1 VNIYRVQGPRG
12 PGCGGCLIILL
23 LFALLTGGTRGLV
36 NLFGALVFSG
46 ALGFLL
52 LVGLFYLWG
61 YWISQQIDNY
71 QKSQTESHNRFVELL
86 VGILMKIA
94 AQDGEVTK
102 EEIQT
107 INNFFRYHLGYSQ
120 VQMAWVK
127 EMIKA
132 ARQST
137 TPLEALLA
145 EFRHSSTINTRLI
158 LVELIYQMIHT
169 RQPVAEQA
177 LRQARDIARF
187 LGLSEYEL
195 RSIEG
200 KYQFYGQ
207 SGGSSRISE
216 RERALAVL
224 GLAEGASEEEI
235 KQAYRA
241 LSMQYHPDKVQHL
254 GAEFQRVAEAK
265 MKEINAAYDYL
276 KKHGN

>member
-1 VNIYRVQGPRG
+1 VNTYRPQGPS
-12 PGCGGCLIILL
+12 CGGCLLFLIL
-23 LFALLTGGTRGLV
+23 FVLLTGGARGLV
-36 NLFGALVFSG
+36 NLLGAFLFSG
-46 ALGFLL
+46 AFGVLL
-52 LVGLFYLWG
+52 LVGLFYGWG
-61 YWISQQIDNY
+61 YWISRQMRDY

-86 VGILMKIA
+86 VRILVKIA
-94 AQDGEVTK
+94 AQDGPITREEVQ
-102 EEIQT
+102 I

-132 ARQST
+132 AREST
-137 TPLEALLA
+137 SSLDALLV
-145 EFRHSSTINTRLI
+145 EFRDSFTAEPRLI
-158 LVELIYQMIHT
+158 LVELIYQILYA
-169 RQPVAEQA
+169 RQPVPEQD
-177 LRQARDIARF
+177 LRQARQIAIF

-200 KYQFYGQ
+200 KYQFRGQ
-207 SGGSSRISE
+207 QGAPGQAGE
-216 RERALAVL
+216 RQRALAVL
-224 GLAEGASEEEI
+224 GLTEGVSEDEI
-235 KQAYRA
+235 KHAYRS

>member
-1 VNIYRVQGPRG
+1 MNTYRVQGPGG
-12 PGCGGCLIILL
+12 PGCGGCLFILIML
-23 LFALLTGGTRGLV
+23 VLLTGGARGVV
-36 NLFGALVFSG
+36 NLLGALAFSG
-46 ALGFLL
+46 ALGILL

-61 YWISQQIDNY
+61 YWISQQVENY
-71 QKSQTESHNRFVELL
+71 QKSQTVSHNRFVELL
-86 VGILMKIA
+86 VGILVKIA
-94 AQDGEVTK
+94 GQDGEVTR

-107 INNFFRYHLGYSQ
+107 INNFFRYHLQYGQ
-120 VQMAWVK
+120 AQMAWVK

-132 ARQST
+132 AREST
-137 TPLEALLA
+137 APLDALLA
-145 EFRHSSTINTRLI
+145 EFRDSFEAEPRLV
-158 LVELIYQMIHT
+158 LVELIYQIIYT
-169 RQPVAEQA
+169 RQPVADRD

-200 KYQFYGQ
+200 KYQFRGQ
-207 SGGSSRISE
+207 QGTASQASE
-216 RERALAVL
+216 RDRSLAVL
-224 GLAEGASEEEI
+224 GLAAGATEEEI

-254 GAEFQRVAEAK
+254 GAEFQRVAEEK

>member
-1 VNIYRVQGPRG
+1 MNIYRVQGPRG
-12 PGCGGCLIILL
+12 PGCGGWLVIFIL
-23 LFALLTGGTRGLV
+23 FVLLTGGARGLV
-36 NLFGALVFSG
+36 SFLGAIVFSG
-46 ALGFLL
+46 ALFFLL
-52 LVGLFYLWG
+52 LIGLFYLWS
-61 YWISQQIDNY
+61 YRLSQQINSY

-86 VGILMKIA
+86 VGILVKIA
-94 AQDGEVTK
+94 AQDGEITR

-127 EMIKA
+127 ELIKT
-132 ARQST
+132 AREST
-137 TPLEALLA
+137 TTLEALLA
-145 EFRHSSTINTRLI
+145 EFRDSSTVNTRLI

-169 RQPVAEQA
+169 RQPVAAQS
-177 LRQARDIARF
+177 LGQARDIARF
-187 LGLSEYEL
+187 VGLSEYEL

-200 KYQFYGQ
+200 KYQFRGQ
-207 SGGSSRISE
+207 SGTASQASE

-224 GLAEGASEEEI
+224 GLASGASEEEI

-276 KKHGN
+276 KKHSG

>member
-1 VNIYRVQGPRG
+1 MNIYRVQGPRG

>member
-1 VNIYRVQGPRG
+1 MNVYRAQSPGG
-12 PGCGGCLIILL
+12 PGCGGCLVIFL
-23 LFALLTGGTRGLV
+23 LFALLTGGARGLV
-36 NLFGALVFSG
+36 SLLGALVFSG
-46 ALGFLL
+46 ALGLL
-52 LVGLFYLWG
+52 LLISLFYLWG
-61 YWISQQIDNY
+61 YWISQRIASY
-71 QKSQTESHNRFVELL
+71 QQSQTESHNHFVELL

-94 AQDGEVTK
+94 AQDGEVTR

-132 ARQST
+132 ARQSA

-145 EFRHSSTINTRLI
+145 EFRDSSTVNTRLI

-169 RQPVAEQA
+169 RQPVAERD

-200 KYQFYGQ
+200 KYQFHRQQGAARQ
-207 SGGSSRISE
+207 ASE

-224 GLAEGASEEEI
+224 GLTAGASDEEI